1 MKTKNLPLFALK
13 CMAFFLLSA
22 NIYSQVGIGTLTP
35 NASAMLDVESTTKG
49 LLTPRMTSAE
59 RTAISNP
66 ANGLLVYDTT
76 ENAFYFYKSATWTKL
91 DSQVRD
97 NYKLIKSAADLSAE
111 LTAGGGSKYL
121 LNSNTLY
128 EINGT
133 INLAYPI
140 DINNAYV
147 MGLDT
152 NEDKL
157 VRASGNLFVGNQ
169 GGSIKNLTLA
179 GGTIF
184 NLTGSAA
191 QNLII
196 RDLVIAN
203 ASSVGTI
210 SGYGMVFLSV
220 VQYIGNTTGVTYTNI
235 GNLLISNTGWFST
248 NLGTYETYTGTFD
261 FIEKQGGFMVVN
273 GSAKGI
279 DVSSNPTVTKAVL
292 TGVSF
297 SGTSTEYVK
306 KYTTGSYPNYNFTNS
321 WTVNCPGIK
330 LESDEVASANIYYDG
345 TITTGFV
352 QTVANNN
359 VFNLTGN
366 SNSNTT
372 TAVNLLRTNT
382 TQDNRITYVGK
393 KTRTFQVDA
402 ALSIR
407 GNSGLGDYYAFFIR
421 KNGSTTLIE
430 TNTLMRVNNTS
441 DISSNAI
448 SGTVELAPNDYI
460 EIWGQRLVGSGT
472 TSITVFSLNLSIK

>member
-1 MKTKNLPLFALK
+1 
-13 CMAFFLLSA
+13 MAFFLLSA

-91 DSQVRD
+91 DSKVRD

-372 TAVNLLRTNT
+372 TAVNLLRTNS

>member
-1 MKTKNLPLFALK
+1 
-13 CMAFFLLSA
+13 MAFFLLSA

-91 DSQVRD
+91 DSKVRD

-279 DVSSNPTVTKAVL
+279 DVSSNPAVTKAVL

-372 TAVNLLRTNT
+372 TAVNLLRTNS

>member
-1 MKTKNLPLFALK
+1 
-13 CMAFFLLSA
+13 MAFFLLSA

-372 TAVNLLRTNT
+372 TAVNLLRTNS

-402 ALSIR
+402 TLSIR

>member
-1 MKTKNLPLFALK
+1 MAL
-13 CMAFFLLSA
+13 FLLSA

-97 NYKLIKSAADLSAE
+97 NYKLIKSATDLSAE

-152 NEDKL
+152 NENKL

-372 TAVNLLRTNT
+372 TAVNLLRTNS

>member
-1 MKTKNLPLFALK
+1 
-13 CMAFFLLSA
+13 MAFFLLSA

-91 DSQVRD
+91 DSKVRD

-196 RDLVIAN
+196 RDL
-203 ASSVGTI
+203 
-210 SGYGMVFLSV
+210 Y
-220 VQYIGNTTGVTYTNI
+220 
-235 GNLLISNTGWFST
+235 W
-248 NLGTYETYTGTFD
+248 
-261 FIEKQGGFMVVN
+261 
-273 GSAKGI
+273 
-279 DVSSNPTVTKAVL
+279 
-292 TGVSF
+292 
-297 SGTSTEYVK
+297 
-306 KYTTGSYPNYNFTNS
+306 
-321 WTVNCPGIK
+321 
-330 LESDEVASANIYYDG
+330 
-345 TITTGFV
+345 
-352 QTVANNN
+352 
-359 VFNLTGN
+359 
-366 SNSNTT
+366 
-372 TAVNLLRTNT
+372 
-382 TQDNRITYVGK
+382 
-393 KTRTFQVDA
+393 
-402 ALSIR
+402 
-407 GNSGLGDYYAFFIR
+407 
-421 KNGSTTLIE
+421 
-430 TNTLMRVNNTS
+430 
-441 DISSNAI
+441 
-448 SGTVELAPNDYI
+448 
-460 EIWGQRLVGSGT
+460 
-472 TSITVFSLNLSIK
+472 

>member
-1 MKTKNLPLFALK
+1 MKTKNLPLFAIK

-91 DSQVRD
+91 DSKVRD

-372 TAVNLLRTNT
+372 TAVNLLRTNS

>member
-1 MKTKNLPLFALK
+1 
-13 CMAFFLLSA
+13 MAFFLLSA

-97 NYKLIKSAADLSAE
+97 NYKLIKSATDLSAE

-372 TAVNLLRTNT
+372 TAVNLLRTNS

>member
-1 MKTKNLPLFALK
+1 
-13 CMAFFLLSA
+13 MAFFLLSA

>member
-1 MKTKNLPLFALK
+1 MKTKNLPLFAIK

-372 TAVNLLRTNT
+372 TAVNLLRTNS

-402 ALSIR
+402 TLSIR

>member
-1 MKTKNLPLFALK
+1 MAL
-13 CMAFFLLSA
+13 FLLSA

-372 TAVNLLRTNT
+372 TAVNLLRTNS

>member
-1 MKTKNLPLFALK
+1 
-13 CMAFFLLSA
+13 
-22 NIYSQVGIGTLTP
+22 
-35 NASAMLDVESTTKG
+35 
-49 LLTPRMTSAE
+49 MTSAE

>member
-1 MKTKNLPLFALK
+1 MAL
-13 CMAFFLLSA
+13 FLLSA

-91 DSQVRD
+91 DSKVRD
-97 NYKLIKSAADLSAE
+97 NYKLIKSATDLSAE

-372 TAVNLLRTNT
+372 TAVNLLRTNS

-402 ALSIR
+402 TLSIR

>member
-1 MKTKNLPLFALK
+1 
-13 CMAFFLLSA
+13 MAFFLLSA

-372 TAVNLLRTNT
+372 TAVNLLRTNS

>member
-372 TAVNLLRTNT
+372 TAVNLLRTNS

>member
-1 MKTKNLPLFALK
+1 MKTKNLPLFAIK
-13 CMAFFLLSA
+13 CMALFLLSA

-372 TAVNLLRTNT
+372 TAVNLLRTNS

>member
-1 MKTKNLPLFALK
+1 MAL
-13 CMAFFLLSA
+13 FLLSA

>member
-1 MKTKNLPLFALK
+1 
-13 CMAFFLLSA
+13 MAFFLLSA

-91 DSQVRD
+91 DSKVRD

-297 SGTSTEYVK
+297 S
-306 KYTTGSYPNYNFTNS
+306 
-321 WTVNCPGIK
+321 
-330 LESDEVASANIYYDG
+330 
-345 TITTGFV
+345 
-352 QTVANNN
+352 
-359 VFNLTGN
+359 
-366 SNSNTT
+366 
-372 TAVNLLRTNT
+372 
-382 TQDNRITYVGK
+382 
-393 KTRTFQVDA
+393 
-402 ALSIR
+402 
-407 GNSGLGDYYAFFIR
+407 
-421 KNGSTTLIE
+421 
-430 TNTLMRVNNTS
+430 
-441 DISSNAI
+441 
-448 SGTVELAPNDYI
+448 
-460 EIWGQRLVGSGT
+460 
-472 TSITVFSLNLSIK
+472 

>member
-1 MKTKNLPLFALK
+1 MKTKNLPLFAIK
-13 CMAFFLLSA
+13 CMALFLLSA

-91 DSQVRD
+91 DSKVRD
-97 NYKLIKSAADLSAE
+97 NYKLIKSATDLSAE

-372 TAVNLLRTNT
+372 TAVNLLRTNS

-402 ALSIR
+402 TLSIR